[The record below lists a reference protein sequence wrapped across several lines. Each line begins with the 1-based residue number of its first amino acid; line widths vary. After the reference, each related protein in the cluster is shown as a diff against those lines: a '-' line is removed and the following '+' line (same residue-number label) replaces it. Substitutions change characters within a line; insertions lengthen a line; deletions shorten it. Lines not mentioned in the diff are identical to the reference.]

1 MKNRSIRSLVS
12 RMAIVGAIGLGG
24 AAVVAQPASAS
35 LGACSSGKVCL
46 WASANFAG
54 SASQWSSSTGVINV
68 NAQSRY
74 NKSSKCAT
82 YYHNSTVI
90 ATGTPNTGWGSGL
103 QNYTSI
109 TLTPC

>member
-1 MKNRSIRSLVS
+1 MNRHPFRKLITTAVAAASV
-12 RMAIVGAIGLGG
+12 ATGGLALG
-24 AAVVAQPASAS
+24 AQPASAS
-35 LGACSSGKVCL
+35 LGACNAGNVCL

-54 SASQWSSSTGVINV
+54 SASQWSSSTGIINV
-68 NAQSRY
+68 TAQSRY

-90 ATGTPNTGWGSGL
+90 ATGQPNTGWGSGS

-109 TLTPC
+109 TLTNC